1 MPKDAD
7 NSFSD
12 RLILPTLKIAAHG
25 SENDCST
32 CGTAR
37 RIVDSE
43 PVARGYE
50 LQSLFC
56 SNCKTTVRMVRKRPS
71 EAPQS
76 G

>member
-1 MPKDAD
+1 M
-7 NSFSD
+7 
-12 RLILPTLKIAAHG
+12 HG
-25 SENDCST
+25 SQNHCSS

-37 RIVDSE
+37 RTACSE

-56 SNCKTTVRMVRKRPS
+56 SNCKTTVRTVRKRPS
-71 EAPQS
+71 EASKS